1 MYKAATA
8 RIRTA
13 LDGFTA
19 GEITIQDDGLHF
31 PIVVSD
37 SNGKVVARHPFVL
50 RPTGECTSI
59 TYDEDGNIVAM
70 TAVSPDAATGA
81 LELILAAFAKT
92 ASKGERTGS
101 VGDELLTYLVTIG
114 LLPR

>member
-37 SNGKVVARHPFVL
+37 SNGKLVARHPFIL
-50 RPTGECTSI
+50 RPAGECTSL
-59 TYDEDGNIVAM
+59 TYDEDGNVTVM
-70 TAVSPDAATGA
+70 PAVNPDAAAGA
-81 LELILAAFAKT
+81 LELVLAAFAKV
-92 ASKGERTGS
+92 ASKGERTAS
-101 VGDELLTYLVTIG
+101 IGDDLLTYLVTIG